1 MKDIMAITLEALEVI
16 RKEGIEWADVAAVLG
31 REMSVDIEAG
41 SIKSAESHTTENL
54 TLRAFHKGGSASISL
69 DGLDEEEIVQS
80 ARVAAEMAR
89 AAEPDPDFAALPQPE
104 EAPEVPGLYDP
115 AIDALS
121 GEDCVE
127 IAAKNIES
135 AKKVDSNAL
144 IMGGVSIHSARAV
157 LVNSAGVQIRQDS
170 TSIEAAIFS
179 IIRKGNEVGS
189 FNEFDMGRRL
199 EDVELDSIGA
209 KATKAALRYL
219 GARKVPTGK
228 MTLILAPLASYNLF
242 GVLLAAA
249 SAEGIQRK
257 RSFFVE
263 KLGKRVAAPVLTIVD
278 DGLARAGI
286 SSSAHDGE
294 GAVRKRVTVIEE
306 GTLKALLHNSYTANK
321 AKVQNTGHGGRFGG
335 IYPTNVKVAPG
346 EATLEELIADTR
358 EGLLLDAST
367 LSVDVTSGDVSSSID
382 FAFKIENG
390 KIAYP
395 VANAMI
401 GGDIFE
407 FLEKIDAVS
416 RDYREEPGNIIPSV
430 RIRDIQVSG
439 GG

>member
-1 MKDIMAITLEALEVI
+1 MKDFMEVAVEALEVI
-16 RKEGIEWADVAAVLG
+16 RKDGIEWADVAAVG
-31 REMSVDIEAG
+31 GFEISVDIEAG
-41 SIKSAESHTTENL
+41 SIKSAESHGTESL

-69 DGLDEEEIVQS
+69 DGFEEEKIRRS
-80 ARVAAEMAR
+80 GRLAAEMAR
-89 AAEPDPDFAALPQPE
+89 AAEPDPDFVALPRAE
-104 EAPEVPGLYDP
+104 EAPEVSGLYDP
-115 AIDALS
+115 AIENFS
-121 GEDCVE
+121 VEDCVR
-127 IAAKNIES
+127 IAAENIES
-135 AKKVDSNAL
+135 AKKVHSAAL
-144 IMGGVSIHSARAV
+144 IMGGVSIQSARAAFA
-157 LVNSAGVQIRQDS
+157 NTAGVQVRQDS
-170 TSIEAAIFS
+170 TSIEAAVFS
-179 IIRKGNEVGS
+179 IVREGNEVGS
-189 FNEFDMGRRL
+189 FQEFDVGRRL
-199 EDVELDSIGA
+199 EDVELGSLGA

-228 MTLILAPLASYNLF
+228 MTLILAPLSSYSLF
-242 GVLLAAA
+242 RLLLAAA
-249 SAEGIQRK
+249 GAEGIQRK

-263 KLGKRVAAPVLTIVD
+263 KIGKRVAAPVLTIID

-306 GTLKALLHNSYTANK
+306 GRLAALLHNSYTANK
-321 AKVQNTGHGGRFGG
+321 AKVPNTGHGGRFGG
-335 IYPTNVKVAPG
+335 IFPSNMKVALG
-346 EATLEELIADTR
+346 KATLEELIADTR
-358 EGLLLDAST
+358 NGLLLDMST
-367 LSVDVTSGDVSSSID
+367 ISVDVTSGDISSSID

-401 GGDIFE
+401 GGHIFE

-430 RIRDIQVSG
+430 RVRDIQVSG